1 MTELNRRLYHVASIL
16 VTTRRGSFRPIYA
29 VRTAMRRVAVDED
42 LTMLI
47 GPASDGALLEIG
59 ILAIDGEDPV
69 VIHAMALRPK
79 FYRFQD
85 EEVITMRYTDD
96 EIERAARRFDQL
108 ADELDPATA
117 EVDHTDDLRAIAA
130 VSEAVRADEARLRE
144 VVEVA
149 RAHDRSW
156 NQIAVALGV
165 SRQAARQRFTD
176 KTHA

>member
-1 MTELNRRLYHVASIL
+1 
-16 VTTRRGSFRPIYA
+16 
-29 VRTAMRRVAVDED
+29 MR
-42 LTMLI
+42 
-47 GPASDGALLEIG
+47 
-59 ILAIDGEDPV
+59 
-69 VIHAMALRPK
+69 H
-79 FYRFQD
+79 
-85 EEVITMRYTDD
+85 TDD

-108 ADELDPATA
+108 ADDLDPETA

-144 VVEVA
+144 AVEVA

>member
-1 MTELNRRLYHVASIL
+1 
-16 VTTRRGSFRPIYA
+16 
-29 VRTAMRRVAVDED
+29 MRH
-42 LTMLI
+42 T
-47 GPASDGALLEIG
+47 GG
-59 ILAIDGEDPV
+59 
-69 VIHAMALRPK
+69 
-79 FYRFQD
+79 
-85 EEVITMRYTDD
+85 

-144 VVEVA
+144 AVEVA

>member
-1 MTELNRRLYHVASIL
+1 MHKVAI
-16 VTTRRGSFRPIYA
+16 
-29 VRTAMRRVAVDED
+29 DED

-59 ILAIDGEDPV
+59 VLDIDEAIRLSFTPCRYERSSTGS
-69 VIHAMALRPK
+69 L
-79 FYRFQD
+79 D
-85 EEVITMRYTDD
+85 EEVITMGHTGE
-96 EIERAARRFDQL
+96 EIEVAASRFEKL

-117 EVDHTDDLRAIAA
+117 EVERTDDLRAIAA
-130 VSEAVRADEARLRE
+130 VSEAVPSDEARLRE
-144 VVEVA
+144 AVEVA

-176 KTHA
+176 KTPA

>member
-1 MTELNRRLYHVASIL
+1 
-16 VTTRRGSFRPIYA
+16 
-29 VRTAMRRVAVDED
+29 MR
-42 LTMLI
+42 
-47 GPASDGALLEIG
+47 
-59 ILAIDGEDPV
+59 
-69 VIHAMALRPK
+69 H
-79 FYRFQD
+79 
-85 EEVITMRYTDD
+85 TDD
-96 EIERAARRFDQL
+96 EIERAARRFEQL

-144 VVEVA
+144 AVEVA

>member
-1 MTELNRRLYHVASIL
+1 
-16 VTTRRGSFRPIYA
+16 
-29 VRTAMRRVAVDED
+29 MR
-42 LTMLI
+42 
-47 GPASDGALLEIG
+47 
-59 ILAIDGEDPV
+59 
-69 VIHAMALRPK
+69 H
-79 FYRFQD
+79 
-85 EEVITMRYTDD
+85 TDD

-144 VVEVA
+144 AVEVA
-149 RAHDRSW
+149 RAHERSW

-176 KTHA
+176 KAHA